1 MFGSIVPVELLRFR
15 GAAPDA
21 RFDSTTPCRK
31 RMSARNSGPN
41 VAPDVLM
48 TVTESFAS
56 MFEQSLASQR
66 IKPGAIL
73 VGRIVE
79 IGPDVVL
86 VNAGLKSEAVIPV
99 EQFKNDRGELEISVG
114 DDVEVALDSVEDG
127 NGETRLSREKAKRAR
142 TWSRLEEAFEKQ
154 EIVKGIINGRVKGG
168 FTVEIDFVRAFLP
181 GSLVDVRP
189 VRDPSYLEGKTLEFK
204 VIKLDQKRNN
214 VVVSRRAV
222 VEQEYSAER
231 TELLEKLQEGAVVK
245 GTVKNLTDYG
255 AFVDL
260 GGIDGLLHITDMA
273 WKRVKHPSEVVTV
286 GDEIDVRILKFDRE
300 RQRVSLGI
308 KQLGNDPWQNIARR
322 YPTGSRLFGKV
333 TNIADY
339 GCFVEIE
346 EGVEGLVHVSE
357 MDWTNKNVNPSKVVH
372 IGQEVEVMVL
382 DIDEERRRIS
392 LGIKQC
398 QSNPW
403 KDFGDNF
410 NRGDKV
416 SGQIKSITDF
426 GIFIGLSGGIDG
438 LVHLSDISWDI
449 PGEEAVRNYQKSQTV
464 EAMVLS
470 IDPERE
476 RISLGIKQLAK
487 DPFSTWIAEHPK
499 GTIVKGTVREVD
511 AKGAIIDLGGGVEG
525 HLRASELSRD
535 RVEDAR
541 TVLKV
546 DQEVEARFTNVDRKS
561 RTIALSI
568 KAKEIHEEAEAVQ
581 SYRTG
586 ESSSSGTSLGDLLKE
601 QIGGQES

>member
-1 MFGSIVPVELLRFR
+1 
-15 GAAPDA
+15 
-21 RFDSTTPCRK
+21 
-31 RMSARNSGPN
+31 
-41 VAPDVLM
+41 
-48 TVTESFAS
+48 
-56 MFEQSLASQR
+56 MFEESLANKQFR
-66 IKPGAIL
+66 PGQIL
-73 VGRIVE
+73 MALVVEVGQDYVI
-79 IGPDVVL
+79 
-86 VNAGLKSEAVIPV
+86 VNAGLKSEAVISID
-99 EQFKNDRGELEISVG
+99 QFKNERGELECKVG
-114 DDVEVALDSVEDG
+114 DEVEVALDSVEDG
-127 NGETRLSREKAKRAR
+127 SGETRLSREKAKRAR
-142 TWSRLEEAFEKQ
+142 TWTRLEQAFNDQ
-154 EIVKGIINGRVKGG
+154 EIITGIINGRVKGG
-168 FTVEIDFVRAFLP
+168 FTVEIENVRAFLP

-189 VRDPSYLEGKTLEFK
+189 VRDPSYLEGKVLEFK

-231 TELLEKLQEGAVVK
+231 SQLLDNLQEGSVVK

-273 WKRVKHPSEVVTV
+273 WKRVKHPSEVVKV

-308 KQLGNDPWQNIARR
+308 KQLGADPWQNIARR
-322 YPTGSRLFGKV
+322 YPANTRIWGKV

-357 MDWTNKNVNPSKVVH
+357 MDWTNKNVNPAKVVH
-372 IGQEVEVMVL
+372 VGQETEVMVI

-392 LGIKQC
+392 LGLKQC
-398 QSNPW
+398 KPNPW
-403 KDFGDNF
+403 KEFSENF
-410 NRGDKV
+410 NRDDRV

-449 PGEEAVRNYQKSQTV
+449 AGEEAVRSYQKGQTL
-464 EAMVLS
+464 EAVVLS

-476 RISLGIKQLAK
+476 RISLGIKQMAK
-487 DPFSTWIAEHPK
+487 DPFSAFIAQHPK
-499 GTIVKGTVREVD
+499 GSIVVGTVREVD
-511 AKGAIIDLGGGVEG
+511 AKGAIIDLPGGVEG
-525 HLRASELSRD
+525 YLRASELARD

-541 TVLKV
+541 TVLKEG
-546 DQEVEARFTNVDRKS
+546 DSVEAKFTGVDRKS
-561 RTIALSI
+561 RAIALSI
-568 KAKEIHEEAEAVQ
+568 KAKDIHEEQEAMQ
-581 SYRTG
+581 AYRTD
-586 ESSSSGTSLGDLLKE
+586 SMTGTSLGDLLKQ
-601 QIGGQES
+601 QIGGGSDTDGDSDNDD

>member
-1 MFGSIVPVELLRFR
+1 M
-15 GAAPDA
+15 
-21 RFDSTTPCRK
+21 
-31 RMSARNSGPN
+31 
-41 VAPDVLM
+41 
-48 TVTESFAS
+48 TESFAS
-56 MFEQSLASQR
+56 MFEESLASQR

-73 VGRIVE
+73 TGRVVE
-79 IGPDVVL
+79 VGPDVVL

-99 EQFKNDRGELEISVG
+99 EQFKNDRGEIEVSVG

-142 TWSRLEEAFEKQ
+142 TWSRLEQAFEKQ

-231 TELLEKLQEGAVVK
+231 SELLEKLQEGAVVK

-403 KDFGDNF
+403 KDFGDNY

-449 PGEEAVRNYQKSQTV
+449 PGEEAVRNYQKGQQV

-487 DPFSTWIAEHPK
+487 DPFSGWIADHPK
-499 GTIVKGTVREVD
+499 GSIVKGRVREVD
-511 AKGAIIDLGGGVEG
+511 AKGAIIDLGGGVDG

-568 KAKEIHEEAEAVQ
+568 KAKEIHEEAEVV
-581 SYRTG
+581 SNYRTS
-586 ESSSSGTSLGDLLKE
+586 ETSAGTSLGDLLKE
-601 QIGGQES
+601 HIGGSQDN